1 MRYQIVHTTRFV
13 HDAEVSASHHVARL
27 EPRQYPGQACVE
39 HALSISPAPRQ
50 RSVRVDYFGNRTATF
65 SVESPYRTLEV
76 TARSVVERS
85 VPDAELDLGSAAW
98 DDVHAG
104 VTASTPE
111 SPEWGAREYVCPSPL
126 VARSPDL
133 ADYAR
138 QFFSPGCPLA
148 EAAGLLMGAI
158 HRDFAFDPTATT
170 VATPLDEV
178 FRMRR
183 GVCQDFAHL
192 MIGCLRSLG
201 LPARYVS
208 GYIETL
214 PPPGAPK
221 LVGVDASHAWVSVF
235 CPPYGWVD
243 LDPTNDGRASER
255 HIAVA
260 WGRDF
265 SDVSPL
271 RGIFVSSGHHDLQV
285 AVDVTRLE

>member
-13 HDAEVSASHHVARL
+13 HDAEVAASHHVARL
-27 EPRQYPGQACVE
+27 EPRECPGQRCIDHE
-39 HALSISPAPRQ
+39 LSISPAPRQ
-50 RSVRVDYFGNRTATF
+50 RSARVDYFGNRTTTF
-65 SVESPYRTLEV
+65 SVESPYRSLEV

-98 DDVHAG
+98 DEVRAG
-104 VTASTPE
+104 IAASAPG
-111 SPEWGAREYVCPSPL
+111 SPEWAAREFVCPSPL
-126 VARSPDL
+126 AGRSPHL
-133 ADYAR
+133 ANYAR
-138 QFFSPGCPLA
+138 PFFGSGRPLA
-148 EAAGLLMGAI
+148 EAADQLMAAI

-221 LVGVDASHAWVSVF
+221 LVGVDASHAWVSAF
-235 CPPYGWVD
+235 CPPYGWMD
-243 LDPTNDGRASER
+243 LDPTNDVRASER

-271 RGIFVSSGHHDLQV
+271 RGIFVSSGRQDLQV
-285 AVDVTRLE
+285 AVDVTRVG